1 MLQIRLLIWDLDYKE
16 MEAYKAV
23 SAISTSRELSSQLDR
38 IEA

>member
-23 SAISTSRELSSQLDR
+23 STSRELSSQLDR